1 MAPIKWWMR
10 SSPGRRSPR
19 SWCRRQS
26 WAEAHLWRWRSG
38 SAGSSRAGKTAPP
51 GIPPPV
57 ANGKVRPV
65 RSTLE
70 TKQQQQIINQIYD
83 FFFLLQPNANILF
96 EMYRAQPTIF
106 NDRCVVGYSS
116 ADTSTTSGDEEEEK
130 ETTREDRDKE
140 PCCVVIKKKIGA
152 RERIFFFFASRLHHS
167 KRGDQQEPYDYL
179 EGTEPQLDEAR
190 VESQG
195 GEKRLDGRDTNET
208 ESEGV
213 CCVDSPL
220 CCAKGKKKK
229 RHCLE

>member
-1 MAPIKWWMR
+1 MR

-70 TKQQQQIINQIYD
+70 TTTANHKSD
-83 FFFLLQPNANILF
+83 LRFLSSSSTKCKYSIW
-96 EMYRAQPTIF
+96 EYF
-106 NDRCVVGYSS
+106 NDRRVVGYSS

-130 ETTREDRDKE
+130 ETTREDRDKG
-140 PCCVVIKKKIGA
+140 PCCVVIKKNRGSW
-152 RERIFFFFASRLHHS
+152 ENLLLLRL
-167 KRGDQQEPYDYL
+167 
-179 EGTEPQLDEAR
+179 
-190 VESQG
+190 
-195 GEKRLDGRDTNET
+195 ET
-208 ESEGV
+208 PSF
-213 CCVDSPL
+213 
-220 CCAKGKKKK
+220 KKKK
-229 RHCLE
+229 GGSTRAVWLFGRDRASIRRG

>member
-116 ADTSTTSGDEEEEK
+116 ADTSTTSGDEEEE
-130 ETTREDRDKE
+130 TTREDRDKG
-140 PCCVVIKKKIGA
+140 PCCVVIKKNRGSW
-152 RERIFFFFASRLHHS
+152 ENLLLRL
-167 KRGDQQEPYDYL
+167 
-179 EGTEPQLDEAR
+179 
-190 VESQG
+190 
-195 GEKRLDGRDTNET
+195 ET
-208 ESEGV
+208 PSF
-213 CCVDSPL
+213 
-220 CCAKGKKKK
+220 KKKK
-229 RHCLE
+229 KVGGSTRAVWLFGRDRASIRRG